1 MNYWYKALKKDKVVT
16 GNLNS
21 ASSQEVV
28 GFLKKNGYIP
38 IEVKNKERVEER
50 DLGALKLFMNKYKAK
65 KSLLLYLGDE
75 KTRKYDSGRIDFV
88 PFWKWLLE
96 Q

>member
-38 IEVKNKERVEER
+38 IEVKKN
-50 DLGALKLFMNKYKAK
+50 
-65 KSLLLYLGDE
+65 
-75 KTRKYDSGRIDFV
+75 
-88 PFWKWLLE
+88 
-96 Q
+96 